1 MSFLSFRVRLTLRWT
16 LAFGLLLALANTAIY
31 AGARAYLTRD
41 LDAQLRTLA
50 ATELASAVDEY
61 QGVHLHPF
69 QVDVFGGGEY
79 ADKFVQLYDAG
90 GRLLKQSPSL
100 GAAGPLLTRAR
111 VRDAVAGRAPIVAV
125 EAAGHPA
132 RMIAL
137 SAAKDGQTY
146 VMAVG
151 LYSDKLAL
159 GLRRLA
165 VLLTAVWA
173 LGLLLTAGLG
183 FVLSSRALIP
193 IDRITSRAA
202 LIARGEFAARLDPP
216 AVNDEIGR
224 MTQLLNE
231 MLDRLNAALDAHR
244 RFAADA
250 SHELRSPLTAIQGE
264 IDVTLKRPRT
274 AEEYRATLALVRERL
289 GELTALTENLMLL
302 VRAQERRAA
311 VDLHEVP
318 LQPLLQEAAARL
330 AGPAGAR
337 GVTIA
342 FDRFPALVAYAD
354 PRLLGRA
361 FDNLLRNAVQYN
373 RDAGRVTIAGIDEPA
388 CDRCPTGAVVV
399 RIRDTGM
406 GIPDGERERV
416 FERFYR
422 LDRSRSRRTGGS
434 GLGLAICREVLS
446 LFQGT
451 VRVAA
456 SSPEGT
462 TMEVR
467 LPGRRVGDQVVTGP
481 VEGVAAP
488 SA

>member
-16 LAFGLLLALANTAIY
+16 VAFGLLLALANTAIY
-31 AGARAYLTRD
+31 LGASAYLTRD

-50 ATELASAVDEY
+50 GTELASAVDEY
-61 QGVHLHPF
+61 QGVHLHDFP
-69 QVDVFGGGEY
+69 VDVFDGGEY
-79 ADKFVQLYDAG
+79 ADKFVQLFSAD

-100 GAAGPLLTRAR
+100 GTAGPLLSAAR
-111 VRDAVAGRAPIVAV
+111 LREAEAGRSPIFAV
-125 EAAGHPA
+125 DAAGHPG

-137 SAAKDGQTY
+137 SAVKDGQTY

-151 LYSDKLAL
+151 LRSD
-159 GLRRLA
+159 RLA
-165 VLLTAVWA
+165 TNLQRLAMLLTVVWA

-183 FVLSSRALIP
+183 FVLSSRALAP

-216 AVNDEIGR
+216 AVDDEIGR
-224 MTQLLNE
+224 MTGLLNE

-264 IDVTLKRPRT
+264 IDVTLKRERT
-274 AEEYRATLALVRERL
+274 AGEYRATLALVRERL
-289 GELTALTENLMLL
+289 GELTGLTENLMLL
-302 VRAQERRAA
+302 VRAQERQTA

-318 LQPLLQEAAARL
+318 LLPLLQQSAARV
-330 AGPAGAR
+330 ADQARAR
-337 GVTIA
+337 GITVSL
-342 FDRFPALVAYAD
+342 DRFPAVVAYAD
-354 PRLLGRA
+354 PRLLARV

-373 RDAGRVTIAGIDEPA
+373 RDDGRVTIGGTDEPA
-388 CDRCPTGAVVV
+388 CESCPTGAVIV

-406 GIPDGERERV
+406 GIPDGERERI
-416 FERFYR
+416 FERFHR
-422 LDRSRSRRTGGS
+422 LDRSRSRRTGGA
-434 GLGLAICREVLS
+434 GLGLAICREVMS

-451 VRVAA
+451 VKVAD
-456 SSPEGT
+456 SSSEGT

-467 LPGRRVGDQVVTGP
+467 LPGQRVGDQVVTGP
-481 VEGVAAP
+481 VEEPAARV
-488 SA
+488 